1 MIENSN
7 TSEEGR
13 IKRNPKTEGHMKKL
27 IVRGIF
33 ATTIVLTALI
43 VRPLMASAQGDGD
56 HVSIQSSP
64 TSFINADPGTCD
76 PITFAP
82 KTGQLFCIES
92 LTGTNTLTG
101 DFVGTD
107 LIEVSVLVYADG
119 SSNFTDYESW
129 TGTVTGHGTGSFILL
144 ETDGILHAD
153 GSATTKVRIVN
164 GTGTGDLAGITG
176 SGRFSNATGADVTT
190 MTLEFPG
197 QHQHH

>member
-13 IKRNPKTEGHMKKL
+13 IKRNRKTEGHMKKL

-33 ATTIVLTALI
+33 AATIALTALG
-43 VRPLMASAQGDGD
+43 VRPVIASAE
-56 HVSIQSSP
+56 HVSVQSSP
-64 TSFINADPGTCD
+64 TTFTNADPGTCD

-176 SGRFSNATGADVTT
+176 RGSFSTATGAEVTT

-197 QHQHH
+197 QH